1 MKHTR
6 LVWLACLWT
15 GVATAQTAATDAAA
29 RCPSLSEEMAK
40 TVRWDAMQ
48 IRDMLLC
55 RALLNDSGAEA
66 FAMTISEESP
76 FRAKRALR
84 AETGVLDGREV
95 QWYRGEVANE
105 PDAQIR
111 ETLIELEDERLV
123 HIYLRAPDAVTLAAR
138 QKMAESLTLSG
149 I

>member
-1 MKHTR
+1 MKYTR

-15 GVATAQTAATDAAA
+15 GFAAAQTAATDAAA
-29 RCPSLSEEMAK
+29 RCPALSEEMAK
-40 TVRWDAMQ
+40 ALRWDAMQ

-55 RALLNDSGAEA
+55 RALLNETGAEA

-84 AETGVLDGREV
+84 AESGILDGREV

-123 HIYLRAPDAVTLAAR
+123 HIYLRAPDAETLAAR
-138 QKMAESLTLSG
+138 QKMAESVKLSG